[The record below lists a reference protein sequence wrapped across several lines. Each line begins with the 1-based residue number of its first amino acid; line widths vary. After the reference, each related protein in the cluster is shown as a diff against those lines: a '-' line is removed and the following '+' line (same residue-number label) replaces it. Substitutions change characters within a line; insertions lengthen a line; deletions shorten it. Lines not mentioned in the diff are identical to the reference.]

1 MVQLLDAR
9 YHILKVL
16 NTGEVGETY
25 LAEDIHHSDSLEYV
39 VKQLHLAD
47 RNPQNISITRLWF
60 EGEAKTL
67 AKLGQEHD
75 QIQKILAFFE
85 EDKEFYLV
93 QDFIPGNPLSKEIF
107 QGKPLREHQVI
118 SLLQE
123 ILETLVFVHN
133 HGVIHR
139 NIKPTNIIRRDSDDK
154 LVLIDFGTVKEV
166 ITNVAGT
173 PEYMPVEQFHGNTQF
188 NSDIYALGIVAIIAL
203 TGLPSHKTSTF
214 QNHKNLLTGEI
225 VWRHKSPKVSRQLAK
240 IIDKMVRFDYRY
252 RYQSAI
258 EVLNDLYLLTNQ
270 EYQKRLQRQ
279 NIIKLI
285 LTGIGSSILVALAWW
300 LFLVLKPVDN
310 TQQLYKQGL
319 EAYQRGNY
327 KTAVEKLT
335 QAIEIN
341 PQNDRAYNT
350 RGDAFYWLGEYD
362 KAQAD
367 SSEAIRLNPHNAN
380 SYYDRGFVF
389 YKLRKYKEA
398 IADYNQA
405 IELDEKNGNIY
416 FGRGLARYKLKDKQ
430 GAIDDFTQAIG
441 LKAEYSE
448 AYLQRGIVLR
458 RMGQKQAA
466 IEDFATA
473 IAITPTYAEAYVE
486 RGLTHYFMNERQAA
500 IGEYSKAIEVNPKYL
515 AAYLNRG
522 DVYSELGKK
531 DQANADYSEAFKIN
545 PRSADAFLRR
555 GIHRANFAEWEE
567 AIEDYN
573 QAIQLDPNNAAVYN
587 NRGNAHLELKDKKA
601 AIADYSKAIEI
612 DSDYALAYYNRGLI
626 SAEEANKQGAIADFE
641 KAAKI
646 FQEKGEE
653 DSYKDAQSQITEL
666 QSASVPVSQ
675 P

>member
-1 MVQLLDAR
+1 M
-9 YHILKVL
+9 
-16 NTGEVGETY
+16 
-25 LAEDIHHSDSLEYV
+25 
-39 VKQLHLAD
+39 
-47 RNPQNISITRLWF
+47 
-60 EGEAKTL
+60 
-67 AKLGQEHD
+67 
-75 QIQKILAFFE
+75 AFFE

-93 QDFIPGNPLSKEIF
+93 QEFIPGNPLSKELF

-123 ILETLVFVHN
+123 ILETLVFVHDR
-133 HGVIHR
+133 GVIHR
-139 NIKPTNIIRRDSDDK
+139 NIKPTNIIRRESDDK

-203 TGLPSHKTSTF
+203 TGLPSHKTSTL
-214 QNHKNLLTGEI
+214 QNHKNLFTGEI

-240 IIDKMVRFDYRY
+240 IIDKMVSFDYRY

-300 LFLVLKPVDN
+300 LFVVLKPVGN
-310 TQQLYKQGL
+310 TQQFYKQGL

-327 KTAVEKLT
+327 KAAVEKLT

-341 PQNDRAYNT
+341 PKNARAYNT
-350 RGDAFYWLGEYD
+350 RGDAFYRLGEYD

-367 SSEAIRLNPHNAN
+367 SSQAIRLNPHDANA
-380 SYYDRGFVF
+380 YYDRGFIF

-398 IADYNQA
+398 IADYNKA
-405 IELDEKNGNIY
+405 IELDEKNANIY

-430 GAIDDFTQAIG
+430 GEDKQGAIDDLSQAIS
-441 LKAEYSE
+441 LKPEYSE
-448 AYLQRGIVLR
+448 AYLQRGIVHR
-458 RMGQKQAA
+458 RIGQKQAA

-473 IAITPTYAEAYVE
+473 IAISPTYAEAYVE

-500 IGEYSKAIEVNPKYL
+500 IAEYSKAIEVNPKYL

-545 PRSADAFLRR
+545 PKSAEAFLRR
-555 GIHRANFAEWEE
+555 GIHRANFSEWEA

-573 QAIQLDPNNAAVYN
+573 EAIQLDPNNAAVYN
-587 NRGNAHLELKDKKA
+587 NRGNARLELKDKKG

-626 SAEEANKQGAIADFE
+626 SVEEGNKQGAIEDFE
-641 KAAKI
+641 KAAKL

-653 DSYKDAQSQITEL
+653 DSYKDAQLQIKQL
-666 QSASVPVSQ
+666 QQASAPVST
-675 P
+675 PRENASTPES